1 MVVLVHDANSMNY
14 DDAIFPKITGHTF
27 IRQSSNELEVSNF
40 QLINSCCSMF
50 TWVSILFSDLWT
62 LIYRFW
68 WTHFSNQASSN
79 ELEDFVAAWHRMHE
93 P

>member
-1 MVVLVHDANSMNY
+1 VVVLVHDAYSMNY

-50 TWVSILFSDLWT
+50 TWVSILFSD
-62 LIYRFW
+62 
-68 WTHFSNQASSN
+68 
-79 ELEDFVAAWHRMHE
+79 FVDTYLSFLVDTFF
-93 P
+93 